1 MNTNQ
6 QITKLDSSDATN
18 LDSAIWFRVV
28 MEKSS
33 NAAIVASVKES
44 DITKKIAKW
53 WGYHDFAER
62 TLGDAVDALKR
73 KIDYNGVYNS
83 FLLSQITEEEFEQAS
98 LDFVLEP
105 SSCDSELV
113 SRQIEVLLAFTKSD
127 FTTSE
132 IVEIF
137 SAPEDVVEDAVK
149 QLSLELSG
157 SLGERLAYF
166 EDGDK

>member
-6 QITKLDSSDATN
+6 NITKFECGDAITPDST
-18 LDSAIWFRVV
+18 IWFRVA
-28 MEKSS
+28 MGQDS
-33 NAAIVASVKES
+33 NAAIVASVRES
-44 DITKKIAKW
+44 DITKRIAKW

-73 KIDYNGVYNS
+73 TIDYNGVYNS

-149 QLSLELSG
+149 QLRLELSED
-157 SLGERLAYF
+157 LGERLANF